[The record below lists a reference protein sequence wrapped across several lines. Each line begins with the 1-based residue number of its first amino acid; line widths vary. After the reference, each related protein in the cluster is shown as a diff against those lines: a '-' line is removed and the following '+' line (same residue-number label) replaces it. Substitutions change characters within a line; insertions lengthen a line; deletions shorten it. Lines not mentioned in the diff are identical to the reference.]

1 MSVQFPHFIIIDDS
15 RLDCFIAEKIIQ
27 NSAIFSSVKSYMEA
41 TEAFEIIKNK
51 KEEGD
56 GVITIIVL
64 DIQMPVMNGFEFV
77 SAFEKLPKEI
87 QSKYA
92 IFLFS
97 SSINENDKNR
107 LKNYPAIIRFYSKPI
122 SKETIA
128 QMVEYVLNRAAQ

>member
-27 NSAIFSSVKSYMEA
+27 NTGTFSSVKSYMEA

-51 KEEGD
+51 EEGGD
-56 GVITIIVL
+56 AITIIVL

-77 SAFEKLPKEI
+77 TAFEKLPSEI
-87 QSKYA
+87 QLKYA

-107 LKNYPAIIRFYSKPI
+107 LKNHPSIIRFYSKPI

-128 QMVEYVLNRAAQ
+128 QMIEQVLNGKAQ

>member
-27 NSAIFSSVKSYMEA
+27 NTGTFSSVKSYMEA
-41 TEAFEIIKNK
+41 TEAYEAIKNK
-51 KEEGD
+51 
-56 GVITIIVL
+56 GVNEDDTITIIVL
-64 DIQMPVMNGFEFV
+64 DIQMPIMNGFEFV
-77 SAFEKLPKEI
+77 SVFEQLPKEI

-107 LKNYPAIIRFYSKPI
+107 LMNYPAIIRFYSKPI

-128 QMVEYVLNRAAQ
+128 QMIEQVMN